1 MYLLLISHRE
11 SAARALAAVIVVAV
25 VVVVDVLLL
34 DRLLH
39 LDLDARL
46 GDRRRCRV
54 RGGGGGWAVLALL
67 LSFDRPFLRL
77 LSGTGTGAAAGG

>member
-11 SAARALAAVIVVAV
+11 SAARALAAVIVMAV

-46 GDRRRCRV
+46 GDRRRWRV
-54 RGGGGGWAVLALL
+54 RGAGGGWTVLAL
-67 LSFDRPFLRL
+67 LSFDRLLRL
-77 LSGTGTGAAAGG
+77 LPGTRCATAARG